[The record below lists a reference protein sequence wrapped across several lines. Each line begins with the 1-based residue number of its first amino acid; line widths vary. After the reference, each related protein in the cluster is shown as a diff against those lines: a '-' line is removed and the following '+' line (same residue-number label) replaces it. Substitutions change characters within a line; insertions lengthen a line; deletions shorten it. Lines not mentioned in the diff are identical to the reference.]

1 MVRREKS
8 FRGGAEHLAGAWKA
22 DPAYR
27 EMQDKAARRNSLR
40 QRLTELREE
49 IKSAFPD
56 TPNER
61 CLLRDDVLEEF
72 IQKRPKTRDEWF
84 RKIPE
89 QMRTSIDSKQVGRY
103 LDRVV
108 EVVADCGQDDKRP

>member
-1 MVRREKS
+1 MGRIES
-8 FRGGAEHLAGAWKA
+8 LLQD

-27 EMQDKAARRNSLR
+27 EMQEKAARRNSLR

-49 IKSAFPD
+49 IRSAFPD

-72 IQKRPKTRDEWF
+72 IQKRPENRDDWF
-84 RKIPE
+84 RKFAE

-103 LDRVV
+103 LNRRIGNNCGVRVKT
-108 EVVADCGQDDKRP
+108 G